1 MKRNSRHHDIYPISL
16 REITVSRVEDIT
28 PGMRRITFTSEQFD
42 AHQQGDVHVPEMI
55 STCFDDD
62 VRLIFPHPETG
73 ERPAPRALGDGRLE
87 WTAEINELFR
97 TYTVRRW
104 DADAGEVDIDFARH
118 GSGLAEAW
126 SESVAPGDSIYM
138 AGPKN
143 CGALPEGVDWMLL
156 AGDETALPAI
166 GRCVESYPALKAV
179 AVIEVTT
186 PDRIQKLNIPSPD
199 VELHWVVRSQG
210 QSLGSAL
217 ESLDW
222 PEGTPYVWCAGEAG
236 QLRGIRKLVKERGV
250 KPENTQIVGY
260 WRDGNASASKA
271 TSTIAA
277 YNRLSEMADIA
288 PAFAVRAAAEAG
300 IFTAIDAGFTTPGP
314 LAEETGI
321 ASNRLVRFMRY
332 LAALELVTIEHEE
345 SPSVDQPST
354 DQSSTAQ
361 PSSDAV
367 TYGLT
372 PVGMELADPTS
383 PAGGYLSGF
392 GSMPAMSFIHVG
404 QGLRTGTPVQLG
416 TSGRT
421 MSEWQDA
428 KPELGSRLA
437 VGANLRMGWVA
448 PAVVAGLDLG
458 GASSALTLGPG
469 AAVLADELTRTNPS
483 LTVTIVDR
491 PEHEGLNMAEVNDS
505 RRSRVSHTTVTGTA
519 FAATAPSTPDHLDI
533 PRADV
538 AVIHDPWG
546 SNSPINGPGV
556 IANLSDT
563 VSLIVV
569 VTQVLADD
577 SSGDEEDY
585 EADIQR
591 MLVSGA
597 SIPTGREV
605 RAALRDAGFEVESR
619 QPVGWGPIR
628 FVARRVG

>member
-28 PGMRRITFTSEQFD
+28 PGMRRITFTSDQFD

-55 STCFDDD
+55 STGFDDD

-104 DADAGEVDIDFARH
+104 DADAGEADIDFARH

-288 PAFAVRAAAEAG
+288 PAFAVRAAVEAG
-300 IFTAIDAGFTTPGP
+300 IFTAIDAGLTTPEP
-314 LAEETGI
+314 LAEKTGI
-321 ASNRLVRFMRY
+321 ASDRLVRFMRY
-332 LAALELVTIEHEE
+332 LAALELVTIEHGER
-345 SPSVDQPST
+345 PST

-392 GSMPAMSFIHVG
+392 GSMPAMSFIHLG

-448 PAVVAGLDLG
+448 PAVVAGLDLD

-519 FAATAPSTPDHLDI
+519 SAATAPSTPDQLDI

-577 SSGDEEDY
+577 GSGDEEDY

-597 SIPTGREV
+597 AIPTEGEV